1 MARDTV
7 LNVTGRDTI
16 KIISLDPS
24 FAASPLKELPPLVL
38 VSGQADSTV
47 QLNEFLPDDVSNP
60 AQTIWRVSG
69 QQITTPSIAIDPP
82 HRLTLQSVGDRVGV
96 DTLAFVVNLGGGLTA
111 SGTMVVTVQEPVDE
125 STLELQVVPNLF
137 NQEFIDVYVLARRGI
152 AGTPNVVRTFEGA
165 DSTVA
170 VRQIE
175 EDLEG
180 RRVLVWSGN
189 VQLRPGASGTI
200 FFTAQALTSLGTPV
214 GDTASV
220 TVLTTVAAKV
230 ATIDHAGIQL
240 QLGADA
246 VPEGTRIIVQVDDGE
261 QESAAAKRDSDSE
274 LRMRSRIKIYP
285 LGMELRSRSSIRLLV
300 GPSTEGLYD
309 EVDGAWRYLGGREE
323 RIPIGRLGMYAVL
336 DDPIPPSVVVRS
348 LPEGGTS
355 EFSARITDHGSGLDP
370 AEITFLVN
378 GAPVAV
384 EFEDDRLT
392 WSAGS
397 AFLGGPT
404 ELILQVKDRAGNEV
418 MKRFVILLPDQSLPL
433 VFSLGAN
440 YPNPFNPETTIP
452 FAVPEEATLLPVRL
466 AIYNISGQLVRQLL
480 AREVSAG
487 QHELQWDARDES
499 GGTVSSGIYFY
510 RLESGNRV
518 LSRSMMLLK

>member
-1 MARDTV
+1 MSDRATFRTESVIFQVISPEGITAQDTMLVTIRSGGPPSDSFQIRPFPLTLEVPVGVFIEVLDLDNFVQAPAEFPVESLTWEFTILGGDHSIPAIIEGNIVQLFGVSSGTDTVAFTARDSLGNSNTETAHIRVFGESEVLRLLPLPDVQFIAGTSHEDSLNKFILDRVAHPDSAIQWSIEAQLNATGNIFSRVQPGNILFAAAPDTGEVEIVLVARDTV
-7 LNVTGRDTI
+7 LNVTGRDTV

-24 FAASPLKELPPLVL
+24 FAASPLEGALPPLVL

-47 QLNEFLPDDVSNP
+47 QLNEFLPDDVANP

-69 QQITTPSIAIDPP
+69 QQITTPSIAIEPP
-82 HRLTLQSVGDRVGV
+82 HRLTVQTVGDRVGV
-96 DTLAFVVNLGGGLTA
+96 DTLTFVVNLGGGLTA
-111 SGTMVVTVQEPVDE
+111 SGMMEVTVQEPVDE

-220 TVLTTVAAKV
+220 TVLTTAAAKV

-261 QESAAAKRDSDSE
+261 RESAAAKRDSESE
-274 LRMRSRIKIYP
+274 LRMRSRINIYP
-285 LGMELRSRSSIRLLV
+285 LGMELRSRSTIRLPA
-300 GPSTEGLYD
+300 GPID
-309 EVDGAWRYLGGREE
+309 
-323 RIPIGRLGMYAVL
+323 
-336 DDPIPPSVVVRS
+336 
-348 LPEGGTS
+348 
-355 EFSARITDHGSGLDP
+355 
-370 AEITFLVN
+370 
-378 GAPVAV
+378 
-384 EFEDDRLT
+384 
-392 WSAGS
+392 
-397 AFLGGPT
+397 
-404 ELILQVKDRAGNEV
+404 
-418 MKRFVILLPDQSLPL
+418 
-433 VFSLGAN
+433 
-440 YPNPFNPETTIP
+440 
-452 FAVPEEATLLPVRL
+452 
-466 AIYNISGQLVRQLL
+466 
-480 AREVSAG
+480 
-487 QHELQWDARDES
+487 
-499 GGTVSSGIYFY
+499 
-510 RLESGNRV
+510 
-518 LSRSMMLLK
+518 